1 MDNAE
6 REQCVGEVVAN
17 RVSTSLIQSDRW
29 RDCSR
34 ATTVANTNDAEMR
47 SSSRMKVYQLSGEVR
62 AIQHFHLPTDGKNLL
77 LFRFVIK
84 LSQLKH

>member
-6 REQCVGEVVAN
+6 REQCVGEVGAN
-17 RVSTSLIQSDRW
+17 RVSTSLIQSDR
-29 RDCSR
+29 RLDCSR

-47 SSSRMKVYQLSGEVR
+47 SSFRMNVYQLSGEVR
-62 AIQHFHLPTDGKNLL
+62 AFQYSHLPTDGKNLL
-77 LFRFVIK
+77 LFRFVIE